1 MLEFRS
7 MKPLRLLS
15 FLFAIAIL
23 SAAQTAAP
31 IIEITAEPSHHLL
44 FENPSA
50 RAFKI
55 DLAPHAAM
63 VVHHH
68 RYDYI
73 FVVLAASKIEND
85 IVGKDPFLRTFQD
98 GETVFVPGPFAH
110 TAKNLTDR
118 PFQVIAVELLQGD
131 KLQPSHKWDEERG
144 LHILNGGT
152 HDMLFVKDNVRA
164 ADLQLNPGGVL
175 PKHHHN
181 GPHVVVAITDL
192 HLRSD
197 VEGKGPSQIEL
208 KAGEAA
214 WVKGGATHSL
224 TNVGTQKARLITLE
238 FP

>member
-1 MLEFRS
+1 MLKSRPMNPRS
-7 MKPLRLLS
+7 LLLS
-15 FLFAIAIL
+15 LLFVAVLA
-23 SAAQTAAP
+23 AAQAPAP

-44 FENPSA
+44 FQNQYA

-63 VVHHH
+63 LVHHH

-73 FVVLAASKIEND
+73 FVVLAQSKIEND
-85 IVGKDPFLRTFQD
+85 IVGKDPFLRSFQE

-110 TAKNLTDR
+110 TAKNLTDK
-118 PFQVIAVELLQGD
+118 PFQVVAVELLQGD
-131 KLQPSHKWDEERG
+131 KIQPAPKWDEERG

-152 HDMLFVKDNVRA
+152 QDILYVKDGVRVT
-164 ADLQLNPGGVL
+164 DLQLNPGGIL

-192 HLRSD
+192 DLRSD
-197 VEGKGPSQIEL
+197 VGGKGPSKVEM

-214 WVKGGATHSL
+214 WVKAGATHTL
-224 TNVGTQKARLITLE
+224 TNTGTHDARLITLE

>member
-1 MLEFRS
+1 MLKSRPMNHRRLFF
-7 MKPLRLLS
+7 PL
-15 FLFAIAIL
+15 LFVAVLA
-23 SAAQTAAP
+23 AAQATAP

-44 FENPSA
+44 FENRYA

-63 VVHHH
+63 LVHHH

-85 IVGKDPFLRTFQD
+85 IVGKAPFLRSFYE

-110 TAKNLTDR
+110 FAKNLTDQ

-131 KLQPSHKWDEERG
+131 KLKPSRKWDEERG

-152 HDMLFVKDNVRA
+152 QEILFVKDGVRA
-164 ADLQLNPGGVL
+164 ADLQLNPGGVV
-175 PKHHHN
+175 PKHHHD
-181 GPHVVVAITDL
+181 GPHVLVALTDL
-192 HLRSD
+192 HLRTD
-197 VEGKGPSQIEL
+197 VEGKGPSQVEL

-214 WVKGGATHSL
+214 WVKAGDTHTV
-224 TNVGTQKARLITLE
+224 TNIGRQKARLITLE
-238 FP
+238 F